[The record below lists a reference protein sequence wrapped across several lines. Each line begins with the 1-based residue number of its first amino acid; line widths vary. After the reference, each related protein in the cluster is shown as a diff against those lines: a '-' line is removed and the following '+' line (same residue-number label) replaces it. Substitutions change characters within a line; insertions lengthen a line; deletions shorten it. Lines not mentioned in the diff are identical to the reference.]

1 MSTQANTVTVLT
13 GCTKGLGLAMA
24 TQLTAQPGS
33 LITLSRSVVP
43 ALSAAASKGQTHL
56 TQIPVDLGNGQ
67 ALKTAAQQMREAIGQ
82 ALTQKPT
89 SVRIIHNAG
98 LVHPVA
104 PADQQ
109 TDWDGINMAFNVNIT
124 APIYLNA
131 HFLQATEGAPDR
143 RIMLISSGA
152 GRNGTHGWDVYCAT
166 KAAMDRYSQV
176 IDVEKHA
183 NTRVSSMA
191 PGVIDTPMQETIRA
205 TPLDKF
211 PNRQRFEDMHAQG
224 VLAQA
229 PETARRLLTILQ
241 RDDYGQTV
249 IDDVRNH
256 TF

>member
-1 MSTQANTVTVLT
+1 MSTEENVVTVLT

-24 TQLTAQPGS
+24 TQLASQAGS
-33 LITLSRSVVP
+33 LITLSRLVVP
-43 ALSAAASKGQTHL
+43 ALTEAATKGPTRL
-56 TQIPVDLGNGQ
+56 TQIAVDLGDGQ
-67 ALKTAAQQMREAIGQ
+67 ALQAAAQQMREAIGL

-89 SVRIIHNAG
+89 VVRIIHNAG
-98 LVHPVA
+98 SVHPVA

-109 TDWDGINMAFNVNIT
+109 TDWDAINMAFNVNIT
-124 APIYLNA
+124 APIFLNA
-131 HFLQATEGAPDR
+131 HFLQATEGASDR

-166 KAAMDRYSQV
+166 KAAMDRYAQV
-176 IDVEKHA
+176 VDVEKHA

-205 TPLDKF
+205 TPLEKF

-229 PETARRLLTILQ
+229 PETARRLLAILQ
-241 RDDYGQTV
+241 RDEYGQTV